1 MKITATMKI
10 KEVLEIDEEKM
21 ISTLTWLA
29 PEFERLNYPK
39 LRRAMSG
46 RVSVEQASRIARIPL
61 TEMLYALNL
70 SAGEDEAK
78 LSEELLLS
86 RWEDF
91 EYRDRNLPVKPYEL
105 ANLKDTDEKV
115 LFVDLMQQAE
125 EKRDPM
131 PAIAKG
137 LVNLNE
143 RRSILLLRHPFDPI
157 PLRDMFARRG
167 FASWAEERKMG
178 EWFVY
183 FYRPAAIAAAVAYPP
198 IVNRVFAKAAGAA
211 GV

>member
-21 ISTLTWLA
+21 INTLTWLA
-29 PEFERLNYPK
+29 PEFDRFNYPK

-70 SAGEDEAK
+70 AAGEDEAK
-78 LSEELLLS
+78 LSKELLLS
-86 RWEDF
+86 RSEDF
-91 EYRDRNLPVKPYEL
+91 EYQDRNLPIKPFEL
-105 ANLKDTDEKV
+105 VNVKDTDEKV
-115 LFVDLMQQAE
+115 LFVDLMPQAE

-137 LVNLNE
+137 LVSLDDQRN
-143 RRSILLLRHPFDPI
+143 ILLLRHPFDPI

-167 FASWAEERKMG
+167 FANWAEERKMG

-183 FYRPAAIAAAVAYPP
+183 FYRPAALAAAVAYPP
-198 IVNRVFAKAAGAA
+198 IANRVFSMAVSA
-211 GV
+211 

>member
-21 ISTLTWLA
+21 INTLTWLA
-29 PEFERLNYPK
+29 PEFDRLNYPK

-70 SAGEDEAK
+70 AAGEDEAK
-78 LSEELLLS
+78 LSKELLLS
-86 RWEDF
+86 RSEDF
-91 EYRDRNLPVKPYEL
+91 EYQDRNLPIKPFEL
-105 ANLKDTDEKV
+105 VNVKDTDEKV
-115 LFVDLMQQAE
+115 LFVDLMPQAE

-137 LVNLNE
+137 LVSLDDQRN
-143 RRSILLLRHPFDPI
+143 ILLLRHPFDPI

-167 FASWAEERKMG
+167 FANWAEERKMG

-183 FYRPAAIAAAVAYPP
+183 FYRPAALAAAVAYPP
-198 IVNRVFAKAAGAA
+198 IANRVFSMAVSA
-211 GV
+211 